1 MRPTMGIP
9 LRGQARET
17 ESMKRKC
24 VDLLTLLKKALRLSL
39 PMPVL
44 AAAFALA
51 VTSAAAQTAQKHAA
65 PRQNGKKRHSEA
77 LLKSPAPA
85 PELSAAVPEAPP
97 PLTPEQMPPKVPQV
111 SWDGKQLTITSE
123 NSTLGDI
130 LTAVRTVTGA
140 ELDIPPNAS
149 RERIAARL
157 GPGPAREVLST
168 LLSWTDFDYVIQASD
183 VDPEGVHSVLLT
195 PRGKSDVTVASA
207 GLGALAESPA
217 RAAYRSYAR
226 PSPSTEEAPTP
237 ENTASTQ
244 SESPAEPPPP
254 SIQPGGSAPQP
265 AKATVQPAPA
275 EAPAVTADIQP
286 VQTDLTSSAAI
297 SDSSAN
303 QAPVSESEQRVQ
315 QMQNLFQQRKQMMEE
330 AHKPPAN

>member
-1 MRPTMGIP
+1 M
-9 LRGQARET
+9 
-17 ESMKRKC
+17 
-24 VDLLTLLKKALRLSL
+24 RLSL
-39 PMPVL
+39 PMLVL
-44 AAAFALA
+44 AAACALA
-51 VTSAAAQTAQKHAA
+51 VTSVVAQTAQKHPA
-65 PRQNGKKRHSEA
+65 PSQSGKKRHSTA
-77 LLKSPAPA
+77 GMKSAGPV
-85 PELSAAVPEAPP
+85 PELPVAVPEPP
-97 PLTPEQMPPKVPQV
+97 PPPPPPPTPEQMPPKVPQV
-111 SWDGKQLTITSE
+111 SWDGKQLTITSD
-123 NSTLGDI
+123 NSTLADI
-130 LTAVRTVTGA
+130 LTAIRTLTGA
-140 ELDIPPNAS
+140 ELDVPPNAS

-195 PRGKSDVTVASA
+195 PRGKSDVTVARA
-207 GLGALAESPA
+207 GPEALAESPA
-217 RAAYRSYAR
+217 RSAYRSYAR
-226 PSPSTEEAPTP
+226 PNPSTEGASAP

-244 SESPAEPPPP
+244 SESPAEPPQT
-254 SIQPGGSAPQP
+254 SSQPGGSAPQP

-315 QMQNLFQQRKQMMEE
+315 QMQNLFQQRKQMMED